1 MRLLVTRPAEDAAPL
16 AKLLEE
22 RGHEVTLEPLLK
34 IEPIESAALDVDGVQ
49 ALLFTSA
56 NGVRV
61 FAGLSSERQLPVYAV
76 GDSTAR
82 AASEAGFSRIESA
95 SGDVEDLAR
104 LVREKCYPARG
115 ALLHPAASQLAGDLA
130 SLLGGQGFEVR
141 RAVIYEA
148 KATTAL
154 TPETIQRFQ
163 NGLIDGV
170 LFFSPRTAESF
181 ASLAVK
187 ANIKDRLS
195 QTSAFALSRAV
206 AERLREL
213 PFRSLRV
220 AAKPEQSALLLCI
233 DEEPMTSDAASP
245 APEALNNA
253 TVEAILPPPVRS
265 TKRTLSAF
273 LLGGVLGIALVAGSG
288 ALLWPMLV
296 DSLKN
301 EIAADDLHAEPP
313 LSAGSDIIRSFA
325 ARDESLSRRIADLE
339 AKALQPVEKAAGLS
353 VEEQERMNQR
363 FSKMESELQ
372 SLSQR
377 RDTGPALLL
386 SALMLREAKNAGR
399 AFVKEIETLA
409 RLGEGDAELSGHLA
423 ALKPL
428 AEKGVAAQEQL
439 AQRFAALKPELL
451 RSTMVTDE
459 DLWSAVKRRL
469 SVLISVRRV
478 DVAGQEGVGLEGAVA
493 RAEAELAKH
502 HLAGAAANLS
512 NLAGPAAELAK
523 PWLGDALAHVEAD
536 LHVDAILDRTMAMT
550 VKP

>member
-34 IEPIESAALDVDGVQ
+34 IEPIDGAVLDVDGVQ

-82 AASEAGFSRIESA
+82 AATEAGFVRIESA
-95 SGDVEDLAR
+95 GGDVEDLAR

-115 ALLHPAASQLAGDLA
+115 ALLHPAASKLAGDLA
-130 SLLGGQGFEVR
+130 TLLGGQGFEVR

-148 KATTAL
+148 KAATAL
-154 TPETIQRFQ
+154 SPETIQRFQ
-163 NGLIDGV
+163 DGLIDGV

-195 QTSAFALSRAV
+195 RTSAFALSRAV

-213 PFRSLRV
+213 PFRRLRV

-245 APEALNNA
+245 APETQNNA

-301 EIAADDLHAEPP
+301 EIAADEPHAEPP
-313 LSAGSDIIRSFA
+313 LSAGSDILRSFA

-339 AKALQPVEKAAGLS
+339 AKALLPVEKSAGLS
-353 VEEQERMNQR
+353 AEDQERMNQR
-363 FSKMESELQ
+363 FSKMESEIQ

-451 RSTMVTDE
+451 RSTMVAEE

-469 SVLISVRRV
+469 SALISVRRV
-478 DVAGQEGVGLEGAVA
+478 DEAGQESVGLEGAVA
-493 RAEAELAKH
+493 RAETELAKH

-512 NLAGPAAELAK
+512 NLAGPAAELVK
-523 PWLGDALAHVEAD
+523 PWLGDALAHIEAD
-536 LHVDAILDRTMAMT
+536 LHIVAILDRTMAIT